1 MVLYGPVWSRL
12 VLNGPVWSKV
22 CIGVHCTQ
30 TFVGNIRFGF
40 VRQSNIL
47 FGAPNICNSCNIC
60 NIWQLAGFPPQK
72 VPKVLLHLLQL
83 IALHAGLPS

>member
-1 MVLYGPVWSRL
+1 MRPTLQYDISNSIYRLKPVSEYTVLG
-12 VLNGPVWSKV
+12 
-22 CIGVHCTQ
+22 Q
-30 TFVGNIRFGF
+30 TRIFVGNIRFGF